1 MVEGQRFDVL
11 LQTCT
16 TNTQHTNLVVYLNAS
31 IINIFYLK
39 FCPKFN
45 VVCKFQA
52 SQCARRKGRNR
63 KVLLLQGTFLR
74 SLATNWELRTA
85 GVCPEESEVV
95 LAPQLRGHQE
105 PVAPL
110 HLRHFDLGLAQDG
123 RLLVLAE
130 DENSTQ

>member
-1 MVEGQRFDVL
+1 MSVNSKPPYAPGERDAIERCCYYREL
-11 LQTCT
+11 
-16 TNTQHTNLVVYLNAS
+16 
-31 IINIFYLK
+31 
-39 FCPKFN
+39 
-45 VVCKFQA
+45 
-52 SQCARRKGRNR
+52 
-63 KVLLLQGTFLR
+63 FLR